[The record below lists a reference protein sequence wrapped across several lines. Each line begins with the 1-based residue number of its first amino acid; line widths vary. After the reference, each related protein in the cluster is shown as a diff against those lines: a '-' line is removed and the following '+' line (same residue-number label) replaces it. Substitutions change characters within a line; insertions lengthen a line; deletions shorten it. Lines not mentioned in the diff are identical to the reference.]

1 MSRELH
7 EIYSS
12 RGKTS
17 SPNMY
22 PSQTV
27 SDKQRIIERCKQT
40 IAEMR
45 TNIQNEKSKPHNIQ
59 NQKYIERC
67 ENIIR
72 NQSETIAREEEAL
85 EIFEKASRKIRGAI
99 QKQNEIAKSLSN
111 NNQR

>member
-7 EIYSS
+7 EIYSL

-27 SDKQRIIERCKQT
+27 SDKQRIITDCKNKIEEMFKNIQ
-40 IAEMR
+40 AEMA
-45 TNIQNEKSKPHNIQ
+45 KPYSSQ
-59 NQKYIERC
+59 NQRYLERC

-72 NQSETIAREEEAL
+72 DQRETIAREEEAL